1 MKKISHRL
9 YFIRKTFDY
18 FIVGMLLVVL
28 LFFWTLYR
36 GPISAPYLKP
46 YIIQAL
52 NFDDNEYT
60 VGLKDVNLELV
71 RSVQPIRITARD
83 ISLKKNDDSFAINAP
98 KIYLSFSLRALLKGI
113 IAPSDISIEKPSVY
127 IFANYGL
134 DETGETQINRK
145 KVQFYVE
152 NFKEFLNNYNA
163 EEKIYPESFVNN
175 ITIKDAEIELHEV
188 ELGRRWL
195 FSDLDFEFNRDFINL
210 KANANTLVNL
220 DDKIASV
227 GFESEYHT
235 AADKLDLEVYFS
247 DLTISDFWN
256 SFNTSTE
263 ENDFASM
270 SFNIP
275 LNGKINTT
283 ITLADI
289 LAHPDEVPDYLDGA
303 IEKIGF
309 ELDGGH
315 GHIAF
320 NEDEKY
326 NYDIEEFALEGELT
340 GGIDELKVN
349 NANFKLG
356 GQKALISITA
366 GGLESYVW
374 ENSLKDLFIKFE
386 VKIKEFSLQNLPRFW
401 PRYVAEPAWE
411 WCKDGLRAG
420 NAKDGNF
427 IFEFGYDKKS
437 ESFSLLK
444 LDGKAYLSDGDIY
457 YLEGMPVVHDVYGT
471 AKFTQNSITVDI
483 DKGISDEVIITDG
496 KVKIYDLDK
505 YNNYISID
513 LTGNSTISD
522 AIKLINNPPLELT
535 KDMGINL
542 SDIGGNVDMNL
553 KLDFELKQ
561 DLKPEEIK
569 VIVNADL
576 HKVNIEK
583 VIPQHKLGADEMNLK
598 VNSKGWHLLGNIT
611 YDDIPVQLK
620 IDEDFTDKKYK
631 SKCKIAFILDNAAKK
646 NLGIDWAIL
655 DAPNM
660 SGIAQVS
667 ADVVV
672 NADDK
677 IDIFAHA
684 DLLNSELNYP
694 YFGFKKKSGV
704 PASLKADIQVSKN
717 KVIAVKSINY
727 HQYGFDITGNADMHT
742 SGRVKTVNI
751 GQITGD
757 KTSAKA
763 KISLSDSDNPQVK
776 IDITGNSYNLIPL
789 FDNTDEKTTPT
800 NKNQPQENEDDGLED
815 TYNTDVFVN
824 VNSLW
829 TNPTTPIQN
838 FAGSVQLKKGIGL
851 NEVHMVGNYG
861 VDKSIKVKL
870 DYTPI
875 TGGEH
880 YLAIDSNNA
889 GSTLKVLRLYENM
902 VGGTMKIEAR
912 RGKDKKFIG
921 HAIVRDFSIQNAP
934 VMTKLLT
941 VASFTGMIDLIK
953 GDGLTF
959 THFNAPFE
967 YNRKILNLK
976 KAKAEGNVL
985 GITADGTFNRAT
997 TDINLDGVIAPA
1009 YSINRFLGKIP
1020 LVGNVL
1026 AGKDGTIFAATY
1038 EIKGDTENP
1047 DIDINSLSMLSPN
1060 SLKEWYNENFS
1071 SEE

>member
-9 YFIRKTFDY
+9 YFIKKTFDY
-18 FIVGMLLVVL
+18 FIVGMLFVVL

-36 GPISAPYLKP
+36 GPISVPYLKP

-52 NFDDNEYT
+52 NFDDSEYK
-60 VGLKDVNLELV
+60 VGLKEVNLELV
-71 RSVQPIRITARD
+71 RSVQPLRITARD
-83 ISLKKNDDSFAINAP
+83 ISLKKNDESFSISAP
-98 KIYLSFSLRALLKGI
+98 KLYLSFSLRALLKGI
-113 IAPSDISIEKPSVY
+113 IAPSDVSVENPSVY
-127 IFANYGL
+127 FFASYGL
-134 DETGETQINRK
+134 DENNDVEINRK

-152 NFKEFLNNYNA
+152 KFKEFLSNYNA

-235 AADKLDLEVYFS
+235 VSDKLDLEVYFS

-256 SFNTSTE
+256 SFNESTE
-263 ENDFASM
+263 ETDFASM

-275 LNGKINTT
+275 LNGKISTT
-283 ITLADI
+283 VALADI
-289 LAHPDEVPDYLDGA
+289 LAHPDEVPDYLEGA
-303 IEKIGF
+303 VDKIGF

-326 NYDIEEFALEGELT
+326 NYDIDEFALEGELT
-340 GGIDELKVN
+340 GGIDELKVRD
-349 NANFKLG
+349 AQFKLG

-374 ENSLKDLFIKFE
+374 ENSLKDLFVRFE
-386 VKIKEFSLQNLPRFW
+386 AKIQEFSLENLPRFW
-401 PRYVAEPAWE
+401 PRYIAEPAWE
-411 WCKDGLRAG
+411 WCKDGLRTG
-420 NAKDGNF
+420 NAKNGNF
-427 IFEFGYDKKS
+427 VFEFGYDKKADA
-437 ESFSLLK
+437 FTLLK
-444 LDGKAYLSDGDIY
+444 LNGQAYLNDGDVY
-457 YLEGMPVVHDVYGT
+457 YLEGMPLVRDVYGT
-471 AKFTQNSITVDI
+471 AKFTQNSITVEI
-483 DKGISDEVIITDG
+483 DKGVSDGVIVTGG
-496 KVKIYDLDK
+496 KIRIYDLDK
-505 YNNYISID
+505 YNNYISIN
-513 LTGNSTISD
+513 LTGNSSISD
-522 AIKLINNPPLELT
+522 ALKLINNPPLEFT
-535 KDMGINL
+535 KDMGINPN
-542 SDIGGNVDMNL
+542 DIGGNVDMNL

-569 VIVNADL
+569 VSVNADL

-583 VIPQHKLGADEMNLK
+583 IIPQHKLGADEMNLK
-598 VNSKGWHLLGNIT
+598 VNEKGWHLLGDIT

-631 SKCKIAFILDNAAKK
+631 SKCKVLFVLDNAAKK

-655 DAPNM
+655 KAPNM
-660 SGIAQVS
+660 NGTASVS

-677 IDIFAHA
+677 INIFAHA

-694 YFGFKKKSGV
+694 YFGFSKKNGV
-704 PASLKADIQVSKN
+704 PASLKADIEVSKN
-717 KVIAVKSINY
+717 KVIAVKNLNY
-727 HQYGFDITGNADMHT
+727 HQYGFDITGDVAMHQ

-763 KISLSDSDNPQVK
+763 KIALSDSDNPQVK
-776 IDITGNSYNLIPL
+776 VDVTGSSYNLIPL
-789 FDNTDEKTTPT
+789 FDKTDEKATPT

-838 FAGSVQLKKGIGL
+838 FAGSVQLRKGIGL

-861 VDKSIKVKL
+861 IDKSIKVKL

-921 HAIVRDFSIQNAP
+921 HATVRDFSIQNAP

-967 YNRKILNLK
+967 YYRKVLNLK

-985 GITADGTFNRAT
+985 GITANGTFNRAT

-1009 YSINRFLGKIP
+1009 YSVNRFLGKIP

-1038 EIKGDTENP
+1038 EIRGNTENP

-1060 SLKEWYNENFS
+1060 SLKEWYNENFGD
-1071 SEE
+1071 

>member
-9 YFIRKTFDY
+9 YFLKKTFDY
-18 FIVGMLLVVL
+18 FVVGMLLVVL

-36 GPISAPYLKP
+36 GPVSVPYLKP

-52 NFDDNEYT
+52 NFDDSEYK
-60 VGLKDVNLELV
+60 VGLKDVNMELV
-71 RSVQPIRITARD
+71 RSIQPIRITAKN
-83 ISLKKNDDSFAINAP
+83 ISLKKKDDTFSISAP
-98 KIYLSFSLRALLKGI
+98 KLYLSFSLRALLKGI
-113 IAPSDISIEKPSVY
+113 IAPSDISVENPSVY
-127 IFANYGL
+127 IFADYGL
-134 DETGETQINRK
+134 EEKSELEISK
-145 KVQFYVE
+145 KKTQFYVE
-152 NFKEFLNNYNA
+152 KFKEFLKNYNA

-175 ITIKDAEIELHEV
+175 ITIKNGEIELHEV
-188 ELGRRWL
+188 ELGRKWL
-195 FSDLDFEFNRDFINL
+195 FSDLNFEFARDFINL

-235 AADKLDLEVYFS
+235 ADDKLDLEVYFS

-256 SFNTSTE
+256 SFNSSTE
-263 ENDFASM
+263 ESDLATM

-275 LNGKINTT
+275 LNGKVNTT
-283 ITLADI
+283 IALADI
-289 LAHPDEVPDYLDGA
+289 LAHPGEVPDYLGGA
-303 IEKIGF
+303 VDKIGF

-326 NYDIEEFALEGELT
+326 NYDIDEFSLVGEMT
-340 GGIDELKVN
+340 GGIDELRIKDATV
-349 NANFKLG
+349 KLG
-356 GQKALISITA
+356 GQKALVSFTA
-366 GGLESYVW
+366 GGLESYIW
-374 ENSLKDLFIKFE
+374 ENSLQDLF
-386 VKIKEFSLQNLPRFW
+386 VKMEANIEEFSLADLPRFW
-401 PRYVAEPAWE
+401 PRYFAEPAWE
-411 WCKDGLRAG
+411 WCKDSLKSGI
-420 NAKDGNF
+420 AKNGKFVFD
-427 IFEFGYDKKS
+427 FGYNKKN
-437 ESFSLLK
+437 EVFDLLK
-444 LDGKAYLSDGDIY
+444 LDGNAYLNDGDIF
-457 YLEGMPVVHDVYGT
+457 YLEGMPVVHDVYGL
-471 AKFTQNSITVDI
+471 AKFTQNTITVDI
-483 DKGISDEVIITDG
+483 DKGVSDGVIVTSG

-513 LTGNSTISD
+513 LTGNSSITD
-522 AIKLINNPPLELT
+522 ALKLINNPPLEFT
-535 KDMGINL
+535 KEMGINPN
-542 SDIGGNVDMNL
+542 DIGGNMDVNL

-561 DLKPEEIK
+561 DLLPEEIK
-569 VIVNADL
+569 VAVNADL

-583 VIPQHKLGADEMNLK
+583 IIPQHKLGADEMNLK
-598 VNSKGWHLLGNIT
+598 VNSKGWHLLGDIT

-631 SKCKIAFILDNAAKK
+631 SKCKIFFVLDNVAKK

-660 SGIAQVS
+660 IGKSSVS

-677 IDIFAHA
+677 IEISAVA
-684 DLLNSELNYP
+684 DLNNAELNYP
-694 YFGFKKKSGV
+694 YFGFSKKAGV
-704 PASLKADIQVSKN
+704 PASLKAVIEVEKN
-717 KVIAVKSINY
+717 KVRTVKSLNY
-727 HQYGFDITGNADMHT
+727 HQYGFDISGSVDMHQ
-742 SGRVKTVNI
+742 SGRVKAVNI
-751 GQITGD
+751 RQITGD

-763 KISLSDSDNPQVK
+763 KIAISDADNPK
-776 IDITGNSYNLIPL
+776 IKVDVSGSSYNLIPL
-789 FDNTDEKTTPT
+789 FDKADTGADKGNNPS
-800 NKNQPQENEDDGLED
+800 QENEDDGLED
-815 TYNTDVFVN
+815 TYNTEIFVN

-838 FAGSVQLKKGIGL
+838 FAGSVQLRKGIGL
-851 NEVHMVGNYG
+851 EEVHMVGNYG
-861 VDKSIKVKL
+861 IDKSIKLKL

-875 TGGEH
+875 AGGEH
-880 YLAIDSNNA
+880 YLSIDSNNA

-921 HAIVRDFSIQNAP
+921 HALVRDFSIQNAP

-967 YNRKILNLK
+967 YNRKILLLK

-985 GITADGTFNRAT
+985 GLTADGTFNRAT
-997 TDINLDGVIAPA
+997 TGINLKGVIAPA
-1009 YSINRFLGKIP
+1009 YSVNRFLGKIP

-1038 EIKGDTENP
+1038 DIEGDTENP

-1060 SLKEWYNENFS
+1060 SLKEWYFENFGDD
-1071 SEE
+1071 